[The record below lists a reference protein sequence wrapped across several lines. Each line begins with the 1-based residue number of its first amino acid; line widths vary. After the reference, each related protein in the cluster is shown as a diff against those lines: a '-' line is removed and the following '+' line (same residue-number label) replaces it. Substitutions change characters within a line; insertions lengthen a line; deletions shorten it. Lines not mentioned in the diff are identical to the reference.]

1 MGWTPIQLTE
11 DVGQQM
17 RENAFASVGA
27 VAGEDDLVVGVR
39 LGHRLNEFEGQLG
52 SSVVVGI
59 GLGGFAATLLSLRE
73 CLSVAVEPHG
83 DRQAK
88 DFRGCPE
95 KPDDDQAEHNPIVS
109 PISQRLGAT
118 GDRRIIGKRPAK
130 LYPARGGQAGT

>member
-59 GLGGFAATLLSLRE
+59 GLGGFAATAGSPWGLPPRAPTDPDLRNKKLILSHLLDPPRK
-73 CLSVAVEPHG
+73 CL
-83 DRQAK
+83 
-88 DFRGCPE
+88 
-95 KPDDDQAEHNPIVS
+95 
-109 PISQRLGAT
+109 
-118 GDRRIIGKRPAK
+118 
-130 LYPARGGQAGT
+130 